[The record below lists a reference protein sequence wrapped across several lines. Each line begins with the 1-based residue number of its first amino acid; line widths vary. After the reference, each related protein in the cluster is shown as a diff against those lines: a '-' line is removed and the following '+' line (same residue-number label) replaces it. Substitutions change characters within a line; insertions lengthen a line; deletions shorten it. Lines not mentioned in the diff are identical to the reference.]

1 MSLSYY
7 SRLRPYYA
15 TPPAQRFRCLVS
27 ALDETCGELQ
37 QQVQSLCEL
46 PLLEDKKQMI
56 TSKGICQIMV
66 QSLENITNS
75 VNTTQISP
83 DTVTEEQLHYLKFDL
98 HTWVSSICGCVTVL
112 KHLAQ
117 QDIHSNHDMS
127 P

>member
-1 MSLSYY
+1 
-7 SRLRPYYA
+7 
-15 TPPAQRFRCLVS
+15 
-27 ALDETCGELQ
+27 
-37 QQVQSLCEL
+37 
-46 PLLEDKKQMI
+46 
-56 TSKGICQIMV
+56 MV

-117 QDIHSNHDMS
+117 QDIHSNHQSYVAALSQLEKVANDIRDVVEAIFS
-127 P
+127 PHDRKIV